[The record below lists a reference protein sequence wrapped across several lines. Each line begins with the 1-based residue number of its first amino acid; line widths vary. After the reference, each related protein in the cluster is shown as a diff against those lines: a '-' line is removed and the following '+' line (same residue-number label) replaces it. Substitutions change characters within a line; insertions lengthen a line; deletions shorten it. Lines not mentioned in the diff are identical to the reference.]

1 MADTRRRIYYT
12 KAQTN
17 TGLVTKGKEWMFTD
31 GTEYIG
37 QYHSYT
43 TGEVFTEPSYVSG
56 KSKKLIPYIDYTG
69 ILKTTGDFELN
80 RATNSEYDLV
90 KNIDVK
96 KSKYLNP
103 NSESPTDKDVVKGF
117 MIRYFVYK
125 VNDGQLVELDKDG
138 YGKVGTDDGFDAILW
153 HKFKIRW
160 KLSGSDYDIIDRV
173 GNIKEAGII
182 DTNMRTVA
190 VTSETYPSLM
200 EYITDY
206 REFVQN

>member
-17 TGLVTKGKEWMFTD
+17 TGLVTKGKEWMFVD

-43 TGEVFTEPSYVSG
+43 TGEVFTEPNYVSN
-56 KSKKLIPYIDYTG
+56 KSKKLIPYADYTA
-69 ILKTTGDFELN
+69 ILESSGNFKFN

-90 KNIDVK
+90 KNIDIS
-96 KSKYLNP
+96 KSKHLNP
-103 NSESPTDKDVVKGF
+103 GSEKPTNDDVVKGF
-117 MIRYFVYK
+117 MKRYFVYK
-125 VNDGQLVELDKDG
+125 VNDGQLVELSKDG
-138 YGKVGTDDGFDAILW
+138 YDKVGTDDGFDKILW
-153 HKFKIRW
+153 RKFTIKW
-160 KLSGSDYDIIDRV
+160 KVSGTDYDIIDKV

-182 DTNMRTVA
+182 DTNKRTIA
-190 VTSETYPSLM
+190 VVSETYPTLI

-206 REFVQN
+206 REFAKN